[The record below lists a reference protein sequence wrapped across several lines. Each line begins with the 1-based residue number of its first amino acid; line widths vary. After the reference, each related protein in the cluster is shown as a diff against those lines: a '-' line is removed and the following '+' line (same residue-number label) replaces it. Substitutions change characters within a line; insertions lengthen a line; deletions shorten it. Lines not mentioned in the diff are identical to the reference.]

1 MKYIKKI
8 ISFCIYFLIKLKFLK
23 LPNKSLRVLMFH
35 DVSDLKNFINQIT
48 ILRKS
53 WNFITPKQFYDI
65 CLGKKK
71 IKNRLLL
78 LTFDDG
84 FESNFYVAQN
94 ILKKFNIKAI
104 FFLPL
109 KFLLIKKKSLKINF
123 IKHNLKIK
131 SPHKK
136 MNNMNLDQ
144 INKIIRLKHSIGAH
158 TYSHIDLKNVKNNKK
173 IKYEI
178 VDSANELQKILKIK
192 INDFSFN
199 FGRLRDISSRMLSLS
214 KKRFDFI
221 YTGIRGDNSDIDKI
235 IFRDNVLPS
244 DNKYDLFTYLS
255 GQLDFLYSNERKTL
269 RSKFKKK

>member
-1 MKYIKKI
+1 
-8 ISFCIYFLIKLKFLK
+8 
-23 LPNKSLRVLMFH
+23 
-35 DVSDLKNFINQIT
+35 
-48 ILRKS
+48 
-53 WNFITPKQFYDI
+53 
-65 CLGKKK
+65 
-71 IKNRLLL
+71 
-78 LTFDDG
+78 
-84 FESNFYVAQN
+84 
-94 ILKKFNIKAI
+94 
-104 FFLPL
+104 
-109 KFLLIKKKSLKINF
+109 
-123 IKHNLKIK
+123 
-131 SPHKK
+131 
-136 MNNMNLDQ
+136 MNLDQ